1 MNWFQKLGPGIM
13 FAGAAIGVSHLVQST
28 RAGADFGFGLI
39 WALLLINVIKYP
51 FFAFGVHYTS
61 RTNEDLLTAF
71 SKMGRWVLVVY
82 FMLTLCTMF
91 TFQTAVTIVTAGIAT
106 SITGIGTPLIWA
118 GFILLTCFL
127 ILLRGR
133 FSILNKIMKYVVLA
147 LTLTTIMA
155 LIFAWMNTTTPPR
168 WVQVI
173 PSTTLGVSFLIAFMG
188 WMPAPLDLAIWQSLW
203 AVEKK
208 KLTPNVSARQVT
220 WDFNIGYAT
229 TIVIGLSFILLGGIV
244 MFGQGQE
251 FSSNG
256 TIFANQLINMYTDS
270 LGPWSRLFIGL
281 AALTTMF
288 STSLSTLDG
297 SPRVMAKTSQLL
309 FSPRYQISYTTWL
322 VILVIGSVLIYL
334 GLTDQM
340 GTLITIGTVLSFI
353 SAPFYAIVIYNL
365 VTGPSLSQEEQ
376 PGPWIKRLSL
386 AAIAA
391 LMGFSLWYLITLW
404 GF

>member
-118 GFILLTCFL
+118 GFILLTCSL

-155 LIFAWMNTTTPPR
+155 LIFAWMNTTTPPS

-297 SPRVMAKTSQLL
+297 SPRVMAKTSKLL

-340 GTLITIGTVLSFI
+340 GTLIAIGTVLSFI
-353 SAPFYAIVIYNL
+353 SAPFYAIIIYNL
-365 VTGPSLSQEEQ
+365 VTGSSLSQEEQ

>member
-1 MNWFQKLGPGIM
+1 M

-404 GF
+404 SF

>member
-1 MNWFQKLGPGIM
+1 M

-147 LTLTTIMA
+147 LTLTTIMT
-155 LIFAWMNTTTPPR
+155 LIFAWMNTTTPPS

-251 FSSNG
+251 FSING

-376 PGPWIKRLSL
+376 PGPWIKHLSL
-386 AAIAA
+386 AAIVA

>member
-147 LTLTTIMA
+147 LTLTTIMT
-155 LIFAWMNTTTPPR
+155 LIFAWMNTTTPPS

-251 FSSNG
+251 FSING

-334 GLTDQM
+334 ELTDQM

-386 AAIAA
+386 AAIVA

>member
-61 RTNEDLLTAF
+61 HTNEDLLTAF

-147 LTLTTIMA
+147 LTLTTIMT
-155 LIFAWMNTTTPPR
+155 LIFAWMNTTTPPS

-251 FSSNG
+251 FSING

-386 AAIAA
+386 AAIVA

>member
-147 LTLTTIMA
+147 LTLTTIMT
-155 LIFAWMNTTTPPR
+155 LIFAWMNTTTPPS

-251 FSSNG
+251 FSING

-386 AAIAA
+386 AAIVA

>member
-1 MNWFQKLGPGIM
+1 M

-147 LTLTTIMA
+147 LTLTTIMT
-155 LIFAWMNTTTPPR
+155 LIFAWMNTTTPPS

-251 FSSNG
+251 FSING

-386 AAIAA
+386 AAIVA

>member
-1 MNWFQKLGPGIM
+1 MMSWFKKLGPGIM

-39 WALLLINVIKYP
+39 WALLLINLIKYP

-61 RTNEDLLTAF
+61 RTGDDLLTAF
-71 SKMGRWVLVVY
+71 NKMGRWVLVVY

-106 SITGIGTPLIWA
+106 SLTGIGTPVIWA
-118 GFILLTCFL
+118 GIILFACFL

-133 FSILNKIMKYVVLA
+133 FSILDQVIKYVVLA
-147 LTLTTIMA
+147 LTLTTVLA
-155 LIFAWMNTTTPPR
+155 LFFAWFNAPSTPD
-168 WVQVI
+168 WTQTI
-173 PSTTLGVSFLIAFMG
+173 PSTSVGIGFLIAFMG

-208 KLTPNVSARQVT
+208 QLNPDLAPDQVR
-220 WDFNIGYAT
+220 WDFNIGYGT
-229 TIVIGLSFILLGGIV
+229 TIIIGLSFILLGGII
-244 MFGQGQE
+244 MHDQGQE
-251 FSSNG
+251 FSNSG
-256 TIFANQLINMYTDS
+256 AIFANQLINMYTDS
-270 LGPWSRLFIGL
+270 LGQWSKAFIGI

-297 SPRVMAKTSQLL
+297 SPRVMAKTSSLL
-309 FSPRYQISYTTWL
+309 FGPKYQISYLTWL
-322 VILVIGSVLIYL
+322 IILVLGSILVYL

-353 SAPFYAIVIYNL
+353 SAPFYAIVIYRV
-365 VTGPSLSQEEQ
+365 VTGPSLDKKYHPS
-376 PGPWIKRLSL
+376 PFIKGLSIL
-386 AAIAA
+386 AIV
-391 LMGFSLWYLITLW
+391 LLIGFSLWYLSTL
-404 GF
+404 

>member
-1 MNWFQKLGPGIM
+1 M

-147 LTLTTIMA
+147 LTLTTIMT
-155 LIFAWMNTTTPPR
+155 LIFAWMNTTTPPS

-251 FSSNG
+251 FSING
-256 TIFANQLINMYTDS
+256 TVFANQLINMYTDS

-386 AAIAA
+386 AAIVA

>member
-1 MNWFQKLGPGIM
+1 
-13 FAGAAIGVSHLVQST
+13 
-28 RAGADFGFGLI
+28 
-39 WALLLINVIKYP
+39 
-51 FFAFGVHYTS
+51 
-61 RTNEDLLTAF
+61 
-71 SKMGRWVLVVY
+71 
-82 FMLTLCTMF
+82 
-91 TFQTAVTIVTAGIAT
+91 
-106 SITGIGTPLIWA
+106 
-118 GFILLTCFL
+118 
-127 ILLRGR
+127 
-133 FSILNKIMKYVVLA
+133 
-147 LTLTTIMA
+147 
-155 LIFAWMNTTTPPR
+155 
-168 WVQVI
+168 
-173 PSTTLGVSFLIAFMG
+173 
-188 WMPAPLDLAIWQSLW
+188 LW

-208 KLTPNVSARQVT
+208 KLNPNVTARQAT

-256 TIFANQLINMYTDS
+256 TIFANQLISMYTDS
-270 LGPWSRLFIGL
+270 LGPWSKLFIGL

-353 SAPFYAIVIYNL
+353 SAPFYAIIIHNL
-365 VTGPSLSQEEQ
+365 VTGPSLSQEDQ
-376 PGPWIKRLSL
+376 PGPWIQRLSL
-386 AAIAA
+386 TAIIA

-404 GF
+404 DF